1 MYNLFGVFF
10 CLFCLGSGTLTSTDS
25 IKTALKGSFV
35 HKFFEA
41 SVDVTEEATVTD
53 KFNLKSNSKI
63 EATSPLG
70 LNVVLE
76 HIGTT
81 GISTEEISADSTFS
95 GMAVAGPLYGKTV
108 STQSF
113 IISPFTPAVKID
125 SSVQLDSTFA
135 QGKNTI
141 TATLTN
147 GEFSIVSNTNVFED
161 TLTNVADFS
170 IKDSGLSLK
179 CDSNAFALGMK
190 IRNLVDASAGAGEV
204 IIRIETTSDQSENPV
219 YSLLTAILDVN
230 GLVVTS
236 DATVKLIENEATHKA
251 AMKFN
256 QDGFTT
262 SGTTI
267 LQSPLL
273 LENTFNAGLD
283 TSGATLS
290 ITNKAEMGDIKFGN
304 ANNLLVTLSSF
315 DFNSKVEALGGAF
328 GSYTQDVV
336 VNMKPYT
343 ATANVINNLNTL
355 IGSIVNEAKL
365 DVEPYKM
372 DLTGSL
378 KAVSGREE
386 IKHTYQVNY
395 ADMAAN
401 AKCSTTGKLFGTQ
414 MSHNVGVEI
423 IGLAARITN
432 DARFNSQPVRFD
444 HTIRCSI
451 VPFDFNLDAIFNGDG
466 DMTLYGKHSAQ
477 LYGKWLLR
485 AQPLAFASSHEC
497 RGSLTHQL
505 DNGFST
511 ETTFDTKLDNVLSL
525 QEQRSS
531 LRMRSKVNEHA
542 LNQDFSIY
550 NTAEGAGVEV
560 SGTILTSIFN
570 MDTRENK
577 EFTVSGFV
585 KYDKNTDSRTIQ
597 FPFMENLPV
606 LLESMKDV
614 VVRVAEVL
622 QDFINNKEVR
632 AALEAF
638 PQRLADFMSQLNVE
652 DYLTRVQVYFSDINN
667 FAQNFVISAGDVE
680 ASLRKLQGGAE
691 NLLRDVSVLVQKSY
705 LAMKD
710 IVLAG
715 TMPTTLIQ
723 NIHQRLNTIDEAFNI
738 KATIVYVIDT
748 IMDKIQ
754 NFDLEKLQGSSI
766 AFLNDF
772 DAAYDIKMNLRAFLR
787 DLKRMIETFDFQRFF
802 TDLKQFISS
811 IRFKYEIDGIVHQL
825 PLKFFKRTINTIIE
839 TMQEYNIIDRIN
851 LVFSQMGELIV
862 KFEADKKVQA
872 IMENVVELMRQF
884 KVEET
889 IRTVV
894 TMVSDADI
902 PTKLVQVFQSAINYL
917 KTAEIKGLIQD
928 LNIYI
933 EDIVNRL
940 KAMDYNSFVDYAN
953 QNIARYTSYLNDLI
967 RTLEIPQKLE
977 ATRNFV
983 NFVLSSVRN
992 FAESMREI
1000 KVREMFRYLKDI
1012 VDQIVLPNLHA
1023 FAEFI
1028 KQEITDLDIRPVIRS
1043 FLQAVTDIYRF
1054 FVFFVTETLHSIV
1067 TFIDLVMPRQKI
1079 TTEMKQIIN
1088 GVRSGFRTTE
1098 LKIPS
1103 FTIPLTDLVVP
1114 SWRTSMYELA
1124 NIDISAQLDIP
1135 EFTILGVHTVKATTV
1150 SAGDVK
1156 ERIIRLIDFIVN
1168 FEIEMID
1175 PEAFFGELTM
1185 NFLPPM
1191 PEITIPD
1198 ITFPE
1203 ISVPT
1208 IPQVPIE
1215 KLVNALQFPE
1225 FKLPTI
1231 PTEIMV
1237 PCFGKLYGE
1246 VKFITPIYNVKTSA
1260 EVQNSTE
1267 SEMTP
1272 TFTALLTSQATSP
1285 AFEILNYKL
1294 VSTAR
1299 IAFPK
1304 MSRVVFAETVQLNHQ
1319 ALVVDHQASLT
1330 LYGLSAQAQGKTG
1343 IKVMTSPYTA
1353 NFMNMAF
1360 IAIEEGMSA
1369 SLDTSYTHVVN
1380 LPIIEVKTEATVTQ
1394 KAVLRQDGFTIT
1406 FTADNS
1412 GGGKFNAHNGNHKS
1426 NLHLSLTPGV
1436 ATLTFTG
1443 DTDSTA
1449 LKMKQ
1454 QMTAELGIP
1463 VYLKFNIR
1471 NAAEAPVIKSSLFVA
1486 SGHANLYDMKAEL
1499 KANHDTELVGPFSGT
1514 LSNGLIFVVHP
1525 SEMVFDFQNKAN
1537 TKVILMETL
1546 LAKIDLQNDYSA
1558 ILRPDS
1564 QQMNTVALARLNQYK
1579 MFYNFTVDNNPNEAG
1594 IFAAMESEADLD
1606 FLNSPISI
1614 PELDLPFVDFR
1625 SPAISN
1631 LNLFEQTG
1639 LRDILTTTEQTV
1651 NVDAKVVYQKSQVA
1665 SIIDIMGMIQIPAG
1679 GNMIS
1684 ELAFK
1689 SAIINL
1695 NVNAGLFAE
1704 DDLVLRLRAVTASEF
1719 ESLRAKLDGTTSLTT
1734 RRGIKLANSMSLEN
1748 LHIEGTHDSTI
1759 TMISETFETAVSVT
1773 TAAKVALPI
1782 LTLEANQNLVAD
1794 TKTKANAVST
1804 FNFKGNFNI
1813 PVIKAVGKAN
1823 GDHSLKMERTVDD
1836 VSVESAMR
1844 ATLDGTVFE
1853 DYLVLGFLDNELNF
1867 YLNNNGLRST
1877 SKVIAD
1883 GKFNNGATKVLSMD
1897 VNENMAV
1904 ELSLSRVYALLKY
1917 AGNNEAN
1924 LFNFNTAGKH
1934 VAQATVDLALM
1945 SPMTVDV
1952 EIDISQPTNLG
1963 DFSVYV
1969 KNAAGVTAA
1978 EQKMS
1983 TVLKFVS
1990 PLYITNVAADI
2001 EGKAPVF
2008 KAAVK
2013 SSANSAITFLDYD
2026 MDGKLINTIINRPAL
2041 MSP

>member
-1 MYNLFGVFF
+1 MAF
-10 CLFCLGSGTLTSTDS
+10 TDS
-25 IKTALKGSFV
+25 IKAALKGSFV

-41 SVDVTEEATVTD
+41 SIDITEDATITD

-63 EATSPLG
+63 EATSPFG
-70 LNVVLE
+70 FNVALE
-76 HIGTT
+76 HIGIT
-81 GISTEEISADSTFS
+81 GINTEEISADSTFN
-95 GMAVAGPLYGKTV
+95 GMAAAGPLYGKTI

-113 IISPFTPAVKID
+113 IISPFTPVVKID

-141 TATLTN
+141 VATLTN

-190 IRNLVDASAGAGEV
+190 IRNQVDASAGAGEV
-204 IIRIETTSDQSENPV
+204 IVRIETNSDHSENRV

-230 GLVVTS
+230 GVVVTS

-251 AMKFN
+251 TMKLN

-267 LQSPLL
+267 LVSPLV

-290 ITNKAEMGDIKFGN
+290 ITNKAELSDIKFDN
-304 ANNLLVTLSSF
+304 ANTLLVTLSSF
-315 DFNSKVEALGGAF
+315 DFNSKVEALGGAI

-336 VNMKPYT
+336 INMKPYT
-343 ATANVINNLNTL
+343 ATANVMNNLNTL
-355 IGSIVNEAKL
+355 IGSIINEAKL
-365 DVEPYKM
+365 GVEPYKM

-378 KAVSGREE
+378 KAMRNQEE

-395 ADMAAN
+395 ADMTAN
-401 AKCSTTGKLFGTQ
+401 AKCSTTGKLFGTH
-414 MSHNVGVEI
+414 MSHNIEVEI

-451 VPFDFNLDAIFNGDG
+451 VPFDFNLDAIFNADG

-497 RGSLTHQL
+497 RASLTHQL

-511 ETTFDTKLDNVLSL
+511 ETTFDGKMDNVLSL
-525 QEQRSS
+525 QEQKSS

-550 NTAEGAGVEV
+550 NTAERAGVEV

-570 MDTRENK
+570 TNTRENQ
-577 EFTVSGFV
+577 EFTISGFV
-585 KYDKNTDSRTIQ
+585 KYDKNTDSHTIQ

-606 LLESMKDV
+606 ILESMKDV
-614 VVRVAEVL
+614 VVRIAEVL
-622 QDFINNKEVR
+622 QDFISNKEVR

-638 PQRLADFMSQLNVE
+638 PQHLGDFMSQLNVE

-667 FAQNFVISAGDVE
+667 FAQNFVISAEDLE
-680 ASLRKLQGGAE
+680 ASLRQLEGAVK
-691 NLLRDVSVLVQKSY
+691 NLLRDVSVLMQKFY
-705 LAMKD
+705 LTMRD
-710 IVLAG
+710 IVITG
-715 TMPTTLIQ
+715 TMPSTLIQ
-723 NIHQRLNTIDEAFNI
+723 NIHQQLNAINEAFNI

-748 IMDKIQ
+748 IRDIIQ
-754 NFDLEKLQGSSI
+754 DFDLETLQGSSI

-772 DAAYDIKMNLRAFLR
+772 DATYQIKMNLRTFLR
-787 DLKRMIETFDFQRFF
+787 DLKRSIETFDLQRFF

-811 IRFKYEIDGIVHQL
+811 INFKYTIDRLVHQL
-825 PLKFFKRTINTIIE
+825 PLGTVQRAINMIIE
-839 TMQEYNIIDRIN
+839 TFQEYKVIERIN
-851 LVFSQMGELIV
+851 AAFAQMGELIV
-862 KFEADKKVQA
+862 KFEADEKVQA
-872 IMENVVELMRQF
+872 IMDNVVGLMKQF

-889 IRTVV
+889 IRTVI
-894 TMVSDADI
+894 TMVRDADI
-902 PTKLVQVFQSAINYL
+902 PMKLMQVFQSAINYL
-917 KTAEIKGLIQD
+917 KTTEIEGLIQD
-928 LNIYI
+928 LNTYI

-977 ATRNFV
+977 ATRNFA

-992 FAESMREI
+992 FVEHMKEI
-1000 KVREMFRYLKDI
+1000 KVREIFKSLKDI
-1012 VDQIVLPNLHA
+1012 IDQMVLPNLNA
-1023 FAEFI
+1023 FAEFM

-1043 FLQAVTDIYRF
+1043 FLETVSDIYRF
-1054 FVFFVTETLHSIV
+1054 HVYAITDILSGMVTSIDMV
-1067 TFIDLVMPRQKI
+1067 INKQKF
-1079 TTEMKQIIN
+1079 TAEMRQIIR
-1088 GVRSGFRTTE
+1088 GVGSGFRTAE

-1103 FTIPLTDLVVP
+1103 FTVPLTDLVVP
-1114 SWRTSMYELA
+1114 SWKASMNQLA
-1124 NIDISAQLDIP
+1124 NIDIPTQLDIP
-1135 EFTILGVHTVKATTV
+1135 EFTILGVHTVKATTI
-1150 SAGDVK
+1150 SAGGIK
-1156 ERIIRLIDFIVN
+1156 ERIIQLIDFIVN
-1168 FEIEMID
+1168 FEIEMFD
-1175 PEAFFGELTM
+1175 SETFFGELTM
-1185 NFLPPM
+1185 SFLPPM
-1191 PEITIPD
+1191 PEVTIPD
-1198 ITFPE
+1198 ITLPE
-1203 ISVPT
+1203 ISVPA
-1208 IPQVPIE
+1208 IPQVPVE
-1215 KLVNALQFPE
+1215 KLVDALRFPE

-1267 SEMTP
+1267 NEMIP
-1272 TFTALLTSQATSP
+1272 TFTAFLTSQAISP
-1285 AFEILNYKL
+1285 TFEILNYKFD
-1294 VSTAR
+1294 STAR

-1304 MSRVVFAETVQLNHQ
+1304 MSRVVFAETVKVNHR

-1330 LYGLSAQAQGKTG
+1330 LYGPSAQAQGKTG
-1343 IKVMTSPYTA
+1343 IKVMTSPYSA

-1360 IAIEEGMSA
+1360 IAIEGGMSA
-1369 SLDTSYTHVVN
+1369 SLDTTYTHVVN

-1394 KAVLRQDGFTIT
+1394 KAVLRQDGLTIT
-1406 FTADNS
+1406 LTADNS
-1412 GGGKFNAHNGNHKS
+1412 GSGKFNTHNGNHKS
-1426 NLHLSLTPGV
+1426 NLHLSLTPSI
-1436 ATLTFTG
+1436 ATLAFTG
-1443 DTDSTA
+1443 DTDSTV

-1463 VYLKFNIR
+1463 VYLKFNMR
-1471 NAAEAPVIKSSLFVA
+1471 NEAEAPAIKNSLFVA

-1499 KANHDTELVGPFSGT
+1499 KANHDTELVGAFSGT
-1514 LSNGLIFVVHP
+1514 LSNGLNFLVRPIEF
-1525 SEMVFDFQNKAN
+1525 VFDFQNKAN

-1546 LAKIDLQNDYSA
+1546 FAKIDLQNDYSA
-1558 ILRPDS
+1558 ILRPDG

-1614 PELDLPFVDFR
+1614 PELDLPFVDFH

-1631 LNLFEQTG
+1631 LNLYEQTG
-1639 LRDILTTTEQTV
+1639 LRDILTTTQQTV
-1651 NVDAKVVYQKSQVA
+1651 NMDAKVVYQKSQVA
-1665 SIIDIMGMIQIPAG
+1665 SLIDIMGMIQIPAI
-1679 GNMIS
+1679 GNVIS

-1689 SAIINL
+1689 SPIINL

-1704 DDLVLRLRAVTASEF
+1704 DDLVLRLRAITASEF
-1719 ESLRAKLDGTTSLTT
+1719 ESLRAKLDGTTSLTA

-1759 TMISETFETAVSVT
+1759 TMIPETFETTVSMT
-1773 TAAKVALPI
+1773 TVAKVALPI

-1794 TKTKANAVST
+1794 TKTKANAVSA
-1804 FNFKGNFNI
+1804 FNFKGNFTI
-1813 PVIKAVGKAN
+1813 PVIKAIGKAN
-1823 GDHSLKMERTVDD
+1823 GDHSLKMEGTFDD
-1836 VSVESAMR
+1836 VSVESTTR
-1844 ATLDGTVFE
+1844 ASLDGTVFE
-1853 DYLVLGFLDNELNF
+1853 DHSVLGSLDNELNF

-1877 SKVIAD
+1877 AKVIAD
-1883 GKFNNGATKVLSMD
+1883 GTLNNGATKVLSMD
-1897 VNENMAV
+1897 VNEGMAV

-1917 AGNNEAN
+1917 TGNNEVN
-1924 LFNFNTAGKH
+1924 IFNFKTAGKH
-1934 VAQATVDLALM
+1934 VAQATVDLALT

-1963 DFSVYV
+1963 DFSVYM
-1969 KNAAGVTAA
+1969 KNVAGVTAA

-1983 TVLKFVS
+1983 TTLKFVS
-1990 PLYITNVAADI
+1990 PLYITNVAAEV

-2008 KAAVK
+2008 KATMK

-2026 MDGKLINTIINRPAL
+2026 MDGKLINTNINQPT
-2041 MSP
+2041 